1 MIVIPVETLLEAYA
15 MGVFPMAPSRHST
28 EINWYTAGKRGIIP
42 LESFHMSKNIRRLI
56 RQHHFEIKYDTHFRE
71 VMMACANRETTW
83 ISDIII
89 DSYSRLHELGYA
101 HSVEI
106 YKEDRLVGGLY
117 GVALR
122 SAFFGESMFHYE
134 KEMDKIALYYCHRR
148 LSKGGFT
155 LWDTQFYTDHL
166 SQFGCIEIPDE
177 KYQSLLQEALH
188 KKAKF

>member
-15 MGVFPMAPSRHST
+15 MGVFPMAPSRHSS
-28 EINWYTAGKRGIIP
+28 EINWYTANKRGIIP
-42 LESFHMSKNIRRLI
+42 IDSFHMSKNVRRII
-56 RQHHFEIKYDTHFRE
+56 RQHHFEIKYDTRFRD
-71 VMMACANRETTW
+71 VMKACANRKTTW

-89 DSYSRLHELGYA
+89 DSYNRLHELGYA

-106 YKEDRLVGGLY
+106 YKKDRLVGGLY

-148 LSKGGFT
+148 LVKGGFE

-166 SQFGCIEIPDE
+166 SQFGCIEISDAR
-177 KYQSLLQEALH
+177 YQFLLKNAL
-188 KKAKF
+188 KKKSVF